1 MSLKEIIHRKKTVD
15 RLAGQ
20 VIASI
25 GSVSGGYKVDKTD
38 MRALLETAG
47 YESQT
52 RRGIEMH
59 SHDFSAE
66 TPRIVVLDNELK
78 LYETDMEDIAVR
90 KNPTLGEMVRLKS
103 IRKILSDQDVVVAS
117 RSDTVR
123 VIRKEILE
131 SMDLSFTEADIGE
144 LYREGWD
151 ALDHGRGEDLVAIL
165 EMFAEI
171 LVLSPPDA
179 HLPGDLVVFGNKNES
194 EQDLRYGPLNIYS
207 YSGNLLH
214 RYNRVLSAGNSKNPG
229 TYRDLLFGE
238 AEPDMEGVE
247 VLDDLRQKAIAI
259 PEKTLRI
266 D

>member
-15 RLAGQ
+15 RLAEM

-47 YESQT
+47 YESLI

-78 LYETDMEDIAVR
+78 LYETDAEDIAVR

-103 IRKILSDQDVVVAS
+103 IRKILNDQDVVVAS
-117 RSDTVR
+117 RADTVR
-123 VIRKEILE
+123 AIRKEILE
-131 SMDLSFTEADIGE
+131 SMDLSFTETDIEE
-144 LYREGWD
+144 LYREGCD

-165 EMFAEI
+165 AIFAEI
-171 LVLSPPDA
+171 LVLSRPDA
-179 HLPGDLVVFGNKNES
+179 HLPGDLAVFGEKSES
-194 EQDLRYGPLNIYS
+194 EEDLRFGPLYIYS

-214 RYNRVLSAGNSKNPG
+214 RYNRVLPAAASKNPS

-238 AEPDMEGVE
+238 TEPDMEGVE
-247 VLDDLRQKAIAI
+247 VIDDLKQKAITI

>member
-15 RLAGQ
+15 RLAGR

-47 YESQT
+47 YESLI
-52 RRGIEMH
+52 RRGIEMY
-59 SHDFSAE
+59 SRDFSAE
-66 TPRIVVLDNELK
+66 PARILVLDNELK
-78 LYETDMEDIAVR
+78 LCETDAEDIAVR

-103 IRKILSDQDVVVAS
+103 IRKILNDQDIVVAS
-117 RSDTVR
+117 RADTVR
-123 VIRKEILE
+123 VIRKEILGA
-131 SMDLSFTEADIGE
+131 MDLSFTEADIGE
-144 LYREGWD
+144 LYREGCD
-151 ALDHGRGEDLVAIL
+151 ALDHGRGEDVAGIL
-165 EMFAEI
+165 EMFAEVLI
-171 LVLSPPDA
+171 LSPPDA
-179 HLPGDLVVFGNKNES
+179 HLPGDLVVFGKKSES
-194 EQDLRYGPLNIYS
+194 EEDLRFGPLYIYS

-214 RYNRVLSAGNSKNPG
+214 RYNRVLAAAASKNPG

-238 AEPDMEGVE
+238 AEPDMEGIQVI
-247 VLDDLRQKAIAI
+247 DDLRQKAMAV